1 MAGGG
6 VVRVGGRTGLVV
18 EWLAVAGGV
27 LDDGVVVTEGVVGVV
42 RGLRLRL
49 RLRLVLGV
57 DLRDFA

>member
-1 MAGGG
+1 MDQWLVAGGG

-42 RGLRLRL
+42 RG
-49 RLRLVLGV
+49 VGCGCGCDWSWV
-57 DLRDFA
+57 